1 MPASGKY
8 GAARMTSFL
17 PELFASMY
25 KDLNAGQE
33 AAMKLLHG
41 ENNVFVTGGAGTGKS
56 YLMKQYLKGTDRDLI
71 PVLASTGAAAVLIGG
86 RTIHSFFGLG
96 ILEGGPHATLDRALK
111 DRRVVRRLK
120 KANAIVIDE
129 VSMIPG
135 IVLAVAE
142 RIACEAR
149 KSDKPWGGIKIIAV
163 GDFAQLPPVNRFSN
177 QKDWAFM
184 GSVWKR
190 SQFQYVELKE
200 VMRAQEDQH
209 YCEVLSDI
217 RRGELSDR
225 VKQMLEDRS
234 ADSAYEFP
242 HATVLYARKMDVDR
256 INMAKLSEL
265 PGREES
271 FESEYVGPEQYLKTL
286 KKNSPVPE
294 VLKLK
299 EGAFVMIRQN
309 DPRGRWVNGSLGYVR
324 GCSKEE
330 ISIELVSGRDVEIS
344 KTSFSYLDADG
355 KEVASAKNFP
365 LSLAWAVTIHKAQG
379 ATLDRAVVSIR
390 GLWEPGQAYVALS
403 RVRSAS
409 TILIDGWDEKSIF
422 ADPQVK
428 AFHEYLDSQ
437 IGL

>member
-1 MPASGKY
+1 M
-8 GAARMTSFL
+8 
-17 PELFASMY
+17 
-25 KDLNAGQE
+25 
-33 AAMKLLHG
+33 
-41 ENNVFVTGGAGTGKS
+41 
-56 YLMKQYLKGTDRDLI
+56 
-71 PVLASTGAAAVLIGG
+71 
-86 RTIHSFFGLG
+86 
-96 ILEGGPHATLDRALK
+96 
-111 DRRVVRRLK
+111 
-120 KANAIVIDE
+120 
-129 VSMIPG
+129 
-135 IVLAVAE
+135 
-142 RIACEAR
+142 
-149 KSDKPWGGIKIIAV
+149 
-163 GDFAQLPPVNRFSN
+163 NRFSN